1 MSKGS
6 RKKKMAIHRVDR
18 PFVLGL
24 DVGATTIGWA
34 IYWVDEAGHP
44 IRLGRIGV
52 RRFGDARHSRSHE
65 SLASVRRVARQRR
78 RQLKRRRQ
86 RRQALMAALQEG
98 GLLPLDLQQS
108 MSLARLDP
116 YYLRDRAL
124 STPLDAGSIGR
135 AIYHLGRLRGQSDMR
150 KVVGRD
156 AGGGA
161 GESVEADGAAT
172 TKKARGKPKKNTSA
186 SDTAN
191 DTARKK
197 KLLDDAIARGRQVVD
212 PNDPSKADT
221 WGQYLWEQRKENAGA
236 VLRMRESALVSGVA
250 LAATRAMILEEF
262 DMIWDRQRA
271 LHEQA
276 LVAKQGDADAC
287 VFHRRVLSLL
297 SETEMRVQI
306 RHLIEG
312 QRPLRPVPCAECTLI
327 PGQERARRGHP
338 LAEEFDVLSRLADVR
353 VPQRLAE
360 PRRLAQDERDAC
372 LAIIQKKG
380 TLEWDAVRGITGDAL
395 PGVSFTMQKS
405 LPKGISGMRATRAL
419 MKVLGPEYA
428 SWSVEVQASV
438 VKTLAV
444 AQSARQVREELET
457 VMPIALTDP
466 QWRALSGL
474 MLPSGFGGLSLE
486 ALRRI
491 VPLMRARADLDYAHA
506 TEAAGIGSHSLLHP
520 ADDDLLDEL
529 PYYGSV
535 LRRYTQPLTGFVSAT
550 LSGMAAEEV
559 RYGRI
564 GNPTVHVGLNELR
577 KLVNAILRRYG
588 RPSAIVVETARDFGL
603 SGVKLTEHLR
613 MQKKNEKYWERAR
626 AEWQALLGGNAGEAD
641 FPGGA
646 QDLSGRLEKYLL
658 WREMPASDR
667 VCIYSGRPIGL
678 ADLIAGS
685 DLEVDHIL
693 PESLTLDNS
702 WDNKVLCFR
711 SENQRKKQRD
721 PYDAFGPH
729 RGDPAAWEAIRQRL
743 QLMVDK
749 EKGMPFPGP
758 WGTGVWKRRMAK
770 FQEGATEQFLKDRP
784 LERRLLNATSYFS
797 TVAREYLSHIV
808 PNRAILASNGRMTAM
823 LRREFGLKKDRSTH
837 HHHAV
842 DAALTACLVDRS
854 WITKLQRLWKS
865 REESGGRLP
874 ANHDRAKLE
883 YPYTEFRRELVTA
896 AERVVISERPEHG
909 VEGEIHKATMHK
921 LTDAM
926 LRQRFLNGEA
936 IARIPPSANSRNSAL
951 YTIKNKHRALPQFVE
966 SGGNAYC
973 DIYRRDDAKWI
984 DHVVPLVDALR
995 GNATDRSMGHHVM
1008 RLFNGDT
1015 MLIEENGA
1023 HRLVRVVKMS
1033 KGDIVLRDLM
1043 TATNEGG
1050 FRCSANT
1057 LRLAKARKVTV
1068 DMLGFV
1074 HDRGFV
1080 A

>member
-1 MSKGS
+1 
-6 RKKKMAIHRVDR
+6 
-18 PFVLGL
+18 
-24 DVGATTIGWA
+24 
-34 IYWVDEAGHP
+34 
-44 IRLGRIGV
+44 
-52 RRFGDARHSRSHE
+52 
-65 SLASVRRVARQRR
+65 
-78 RQLKRRRQ
+78 
-86 RRQALMAALQEG
+86 
-98 GLLPLDLQQS
+98 
-108 MSLARLDP
+108 
-116 YYLRDRAL
+116 
-124 STPLDAGSIGR
+124 
-135 AIYHLGRLRGQSDMR
+135 
-150 KVVGRD
+150 
-156 AGGGA
+156 
-161 GESVEADGAAT
+161 
-172 TKKARGKPKKNTSA
+172 
-186 SDTAN
+186 
-191 DTARKK
+191 
-197 KLLDDAIARGRQVVD
+197 
-212 PNDPSKADT
+212 
-221 WGQYLWEQRKENAGA
+221 
-236 VLRMRESALVSGVA
+236 
-250 LAATRAMILEEF
+250 
-262 DMIWDRQRA
+262 
-271 LHEQA
+271 
-276 LVAKQGDADAC
+276 
-287 VFHRRVLSLL
+287 
-297 SETEMRVQI
+297 
-306 RHLIEG
+306 
-312 QRPLRPVPCAECTLI
+312 
-327 PGQERARRGHP
+327 

-360 PRRLAQDERDAC
+360 PRRLTQDERDAC
-372 LAIIQKKG
+372 LAIIRKKG

-395 PGVSFTMQKS
+395 PGMSFAMQKS

-428 SWSVEVQASV
+428 SWPVEVQASV

-457 VMPIALTDP
+457 VMPIALTDS
-466 QWRALSGL
+466 QWHALSGL

-486 ALRRI
+486 ALRRV
-491 VPLMRARADLDYAHA
+491 VPLMRERADLDYAHA

-535 LRRYTQPLTGFVSAT
+535 LRRYTQPLAGFVSAT
-550 LSGMAAEEV
+550 LSGMAAEEA

-588 RPSAIVVETARDFGL
+588 RPSAIVVETTREFGL

-613 MQKKNEKYWERAR
+613 MQKKNEDYWEKAR
-626 AEWQALLGGNAGEAD
+626 AEWQTLLGGNAGAAEV
-641 FPGGA
+641 PGGA
-646 QDLSGRLEKYLL
+646 QDLSKGRLEKYLL

-770 FQEGATEQFLKDRP
+770 FQEGATEQFLKERP

-797 TVAREYLSHIV
+797 TVAREYLAHIV

-865 REESGGRLP
+865 REESGGRRP
-874 ANHDRAKLE
+874 ASHDRATLE
-883 YPYTEFRRELVTA
+883 YPYGDFRRELVTA

-909 VEGEIHKATMHK
+909 VEGEIYSDTNYTQSDTA
-921 LTDAM
+921 
-926 LRQRFLNGEA
+926 LRQRLLSGEET
-936 IARIPPSANSRNSAL
+936 ARVTVMANTRAKPKVRRITLDVIRNP
-951 YTIKNKHRALPQFVE
+951 NRALPRLVE
-966 SGGNAYC
+966 HGGNAYC
-973 DIYRRDDAKWI
+973 DILAEAGGKWGHQVVRRVDAKRGGI
-984 DHVVPLVDALR
+984 AFPDAKKR
-995 GNATDRSMGHHVM
+995 HIM
-1008 RLFNGDT
+1008 RLFKGDV
-1015 MLIEENGA
+1015 LLLEEEGM
-1023 HRLVRVVKMS
+1023 HRLYKVSGVSASEQAGARITMNDLMLASPEDNQKMS
-1033 KGDIVLRDLM
+1033 KAPDR
-1043 TATNEGG
+1043 
-1050 FRCSANT
+1050 